1 MTFLERRRTKIDTQ
15 DTGQWSSGEVKGRP
29 HMHELQPLDLRKWLV
44 HSQKA
49 LSQAAAISQ
58 NKHLIGRRADTT

>member
-1 MTFLERRRTKIDTQ
+1 MTFVERRRTKSTPKILG
-15 DTGQWSSGEVKGRP
+15 TGHREKYKA
-29 HMHELQPLDLRKWLV
+29 MLHELQPLDLRKWLV
-44 HSQKA
+44 HSQKT

>member
-1 MTFLERRRTKIDTQ
+1 MTFVERVAPKILGT
-15 DTGQWSSGEVKGRP
+15 GEVKGDAA
-29 HMHELQPLDLRKWLV
+29 MYELQPLDLRKWLV
-44 HSQKA
+44 HSQKT